1 MTAELRVSVPE
12 DVADWLK
19 QQADVS
25 VVVTEAVRALIRTAQ
40 IEEVLRA
47 AGLEPPGPGEHRIRP
62 APARAPGFPEGR
74 RMLADRG

>member
-25 VVVTEAVRALIRTAQ
+25 VAVTEAVRALIRTAQ
-40 IEEVLRA
+40 IEELLRA
-47 AGLEPPGPGEHRIRP
+47 AGLEPPGPGDRWTRP
-62 APARAPGFPEGR
+62 APAPVPGFPEGR
-74 RMLADRG
+74 RMLADRS

>member
-19 QQADVS
+19 QQADIS
-25 VVVTEAVRALIRTAQ
+25 AAVTEAVRAHIRTAQ
-40 IEEVLRA
+40 IDELIRA
-47 AGLEPPGPGEHRIRP
+47 AGMEPPGPGERWTPPVHVP
-62 APARAPGFPEGR
+62 APGFAEGR